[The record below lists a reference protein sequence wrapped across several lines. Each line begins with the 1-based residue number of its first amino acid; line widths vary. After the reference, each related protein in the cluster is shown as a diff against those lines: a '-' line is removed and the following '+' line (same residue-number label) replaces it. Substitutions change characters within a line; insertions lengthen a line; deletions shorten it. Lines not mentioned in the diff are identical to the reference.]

1 MTEKFDHGDE
11 GWSEGGQDTIFELAN
26 DYFDVAEPL
35 PERLLRAASDL
46 YTWHNVDAELLELL
60 MDSASMELTTVRA
73 EPAAR
78 MIAFGT
84 AERGLHL
91 ECIATGSTYVL
102 EGQLVP
108 AIECS
113 IEVERPG
120 ETSTYAT
127 NNSGTFRTDPLAPGS
142 VRLIVQ
148 APGGQRIMITPW
160 FVLET

>member
-1 MTEKFDHGDE
+1 MTEEFDHGNA
-11 GWSEGGQDTIFELAN
+11 GGHEGGQDGLFELAHA
-26 DYFDVAEPL
+26 YFEVAEPL
-35 PERLLRAASDL
+35 PERVLRAASDL

-73 EPAAR
+73 EQAAR

-84 AERGLHL
+84 SERGLHL
-91 ECIATGSTYVL
+91 ECIANGSTYVL

-113 IEVERPG
+113 IDVERPG
-120 ETSTYAT
+120 ETTTYST
-127 NNSGTFRTDPLAPGS
+127 NKSGTFRSDPLAPGS
-142 VRLIVQ
+142 VRLIVH

-160 FVLET
+160 FVLEA